1 MRAVNFSMAAGACFL
16 LAGCATDN
24 PNSLAANDPY
34 EPMNRQ
40 VFEMNRKADQV
51 VIKPVAEAYAEVVPE
66 EARNGVH
73 NFIVNL
79 RLPITFANDLLQGEL
94 ERGGET
100 VARFGINSTVGVAGL
115 FDVASGWGIAF
126 HTEDFG
132 QTLAVWGVDEGPY
145 LVVPFYGPDP
155 PRDLAGQVGDIFL
168 DPFTYVNLREHI
180 WWSAGEEMVRA
191 VDLRSRNLQSLED
204 IERSSVD
211 LYASVRSLYRQNRNN
226 EIRNGKPDVENL
238 PDL

>member
-1 MRAVNFSMAAGACFL
+1 MRAVNFSLAAGAFFL
-16 LAGCATDN
+16 LAGCTTDN
-24 PNSLAANDPY
+24 PTSLAANDPY
-34 EPMNRQ
+34 EPMNRKI
-40 VFEMNRKADQV
+40 FEMNQATDRAI
-51 VIKPVAEAYAEVVPE
+51 IKPVAEAYVEVVPE

-79 RLPITFANDLLQGEL
+79 RLPITFANDVLQGEF

-115 FDVASGWGIAF
+115 FDVASDWGIPF

-132 QTLAVWGVDEGPY
+132 QTLAAWGVDEGPY

-155 PRDLAGQVGDIFL
+155 PRDLTGQVVDVFL

-180 WWSAGEEMVRA
+180 WWSAGEEVVRA

-211 LYASVRSLYRQNRNN
+211 LYASERSLYRQHRNA
-226 EIRNGKPDVENL
+226 EIRNGKPDMENL
-238 PDL
+238 PNL

>member
-1 MRAVNFSMAAGACFL
+1 MRAVNFSLAAGAFLL

-24 PNSLAANDPY
+24 PTSLAANDPY
-34 EPMNRQ
+34 EPMNRKI
-40 VFEMNRKADQV
+40 FEMNQATDRAI
-51 VIKPVAEAYAEVVPE
+51 IKPVAEAYVEVLPE

-79 RLPITFANDLLQGEL
+79 RLPITFANDVLQGEF

-115 FDVASGWGIAF
+115 FDIASDWGIPF

-155 PRDLAGQVGDIFL
+155 PRDLTGQVVDVFL

-180 WWSAGEEMVRA
+180 WWSAGEEVVRA

-211 LYASVRSLYRQNRNN
+211 LYASERSLYRQHRNT
-226 EIRNGKPDVENL
+226 EIRNGKPDMENL
-238 PDL
+238 PNL